1 MISFGPVPV
10 NSVLPIMFGS
20 YDGATGASEALTGL
34 VVGDILIYKGT
45 SMTQRASTNGFV
57 LLDTDGIDID
67 AITGINGFSIDLSD
81 NSDAGFY
88 AAGSFYTVVISSV
101 TIDAQTVNFV
111 AATFRIVA
119 AENTSGT
126 PVVDVGRVA
135 GTAQTAGDI
144 LGDTNDIQS
153 RLPAAL
159 VSGRMDSHIG
169 SVADAVLTAAKFA
182 AGAFD
187 AVWSVAARLLT
198 AGTNIVLAKGVGVTG
213 FNDLDAAGVRSA
225 VGLAAANLDTQLDAL
240 PTAAENADA
249 VWDEALAG
257 HVGVGSAG
265 EAQNSIDDILT
276 DTAVI
281 GAAGAGLTAVP
292 WNPAWDAEVQSEVDD
307 ALVVQRLDELLSADS
322 DIDGLAPPTV
332 GSVFHELLTKTP
344 GSFTYDQTT
353 DSLEAVRDNMG
364 TPQTGDS
371 FARLGAPAGASIAA
385 DIATRAS
392 QASLDTLD
400 DYVDTEVAAI
410 KAKTDNL
417 PASPAAVGDIPTVA
431 QIADGVWDEALAGHV
446 GVGSAGEAQNSID
459 DILADTAVIGAAGAG
474 LSAVPWN
481 PAWDVEVQSEVADAL
496 DVAIPGVP
504 TPNSINERIKAIDDK
519 LPAGTISDFDESLDD
534 VSVFNLTS
542 AAVGDILREALANH
556 DAGLAF
562 RTLGGAV
569 SKLVNRIRAAAG
581 TLTIYKTDDVTSLGT
596 QAITT
601 DAAAAPIVEL
611 NTT

>member
-20 YDGATGASEALTGL
+20 YDGVTGASEALTGL

-169 SVADAVLTAAKFA
+169 SVADALLTAAKFA

-198 AGTNIVLAKGVGVTG
+198 AGTNIILAKGVGVTG
-213 FNDLDAAGVRSA
+213 FNDLSAAQVNAECDTALSD
-225 VGLAAANLDTQLDAL
+225 VNLDHLIS
-240 PTAAENADA
+240 
-249 VWDEALAG
+249 LAG
-257 HVGVGSAG
+257 TVS
-265 EAQNSIDDILT
+265 
-276 DTAVI
+276 
-281 GAAGAGLTAVP
+281 
-292 WNPAWDAEVQSEVDD
+292 DA
-307 ALVVQRLDELLSADS
+307 
-322 DIDGLAPPTV
+322 
-332 GSVFHELLTKTP
+332 
-344 GSFTYDQTT
+344 
-353 DSLEAVRDNMG
+353 
-364 TPQTGDS
+364 
-371 FARLGAPAGASIAA
+371 
-385 DIATRAS
+385 
-392 QASLDTLD
+392 
-400 DYVDTEVAAI
+400 
-410 KAKTDNL
+410 
-417 PASPAAVGDIPTVA
+417 
-431 QIADGVWDEALAGHV
+431 
-446 GVGSAGEAQNSID
+446 
-459 DILADTAVIGAAGAG
+459 
-474 LSAVPWN
+474 
-481 PAWDVEVQSEVADAL
+481 
-496 DVAIPGVP
+496 
-504 TPNSINERIKAIDDK
+504 
-519 LPAGTISDFDESLDD
+519 
-534 VSVFNLTS
+534 
-542 AAVGDILREALANH
+542 
-556 DAGLAF
+556 
-562 RTLGGAV
+562 
-569 SKLVNRIRAAAG
+569 
-581 TLTIYKTDDVTSLGT
+581 
-596 QAITT
+596 
-601 DAAAAPIVEL
+601 
-611 NTT
+611 